1 VANFSNFKDAE
12 HPSAELRNEAIT
24 AAMEKHG
31 LSQFDTLRSLANEAA
46 YAVFHLSENFLYRQY
61 YWRDEALKALESGD
75 TERAKE
81 CLNEIGN
88 SDHRFAS
95 GRELKV

>member
-1 VANFSNFKDAE
+1 MSKYSGFVDAT
-12 HPSAELRNEAIT
+12 HPSAKMRNEAIT

-46 YAVFHLSENFLYRQY
+46 YAVFHLSERFLYRQY
-61 YWRDEALKALESGD
+61 YWRDEALKALENGD
-75 TERAKE
+75 TERVKE

-88 SDHRFAS
+88 S
-95 GRELKV
+95 GN